1 MKGDEGMNETFAVM
15 YVMNNQLYPVA
26 LTEEQN
32 TLIQM
37 LLEGAFKTTGN
48 GRLNVIDKPLGEVV
62 NLIDEKRTDRQEAES
77 AQN

>member
-1 MKGDEGMNETFAVM
+1 MDKTFAVM

-32 TLIQM
+32 TLIQT

-62 NLIDEKRTDRQEAES
+62 NLIDEKRTDRQEVES

>member
-1 MKGDEGMNETFAVM
+1 MKGGEDMNETFAVM

-32 TLIQM
+32 TLIQTF
-37 LLEGAFKTTGN
+37 LESAFKTTGN
-48 GRLNVIDKPLGEVV
+48 GRLNVIDKPLGKVV

>member
-1 MKGDEGMNETFAVM
+1 MNKTFAVM

-32 TLIQM
+32 ALIQTF
-37 LLEGAFKTTGN
+37 LESAFKTTGN
-48 GRLNVIDKPLGEVV
+48 GRLNVIDKPLGKVV

-77 AQN
+77 AQK

>member
-1 MKGDEGMNETFAVM
+1 MKGGDEMNETFAVM

>member
-1 MKGDEGMNETFAVM
+1 MNKTFAVM

>member
-1 MKGDEGMNETFAVM
+1 MNKTFAVM

-48 GRLNVIDKPLGEVV
+48 GRLNVIDKPLGEVI

>member
-1 MKGDEGMNETFAVM
+1 MDKTFAVM